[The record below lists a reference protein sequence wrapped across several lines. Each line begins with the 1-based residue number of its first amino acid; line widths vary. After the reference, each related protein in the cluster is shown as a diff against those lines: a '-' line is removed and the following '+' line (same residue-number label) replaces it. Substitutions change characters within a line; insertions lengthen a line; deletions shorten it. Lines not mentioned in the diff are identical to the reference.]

1 MRQAL
6 LKKLLWIPKKKK
18 RNNEKEKKK
27 SLLVYVY
34 FSLFF
39 FLMKQFNWSIVYSFF
54 SVLASCGVTPSTA
67 IIFTSTTYPQDLN
80 FKKMSC
86 THTAKKEFFSFSIF
100 QRDTEMNFAL
110 QVHFSVI
117 CIHSL
122 SKLGRSEQYFMFQ
135 FCVLSLF
142 NSLSKKF
149 STKPNCSFQRSF

>member
-1 MRQAL
+1 MLYTYIPSFMRQAL

-34 FSLFF
+34 FSSFF

-80 FKKMSC
+80 FKKC
-86 THTAKKEFFSFSIF
+86 RVLTQQKK
-100 QRDTEMNFAL
+100 N
-110 QVHFSVI
+110 FSV
-117 CIHSL
+117 
-122 SKLGRSEQYFMFQ
+122 FPF
-135 FCVLSLF
+135 F
-142 NSLSKKF
+142 NGTQK
-149 STKPNCSFQRSF
+149 